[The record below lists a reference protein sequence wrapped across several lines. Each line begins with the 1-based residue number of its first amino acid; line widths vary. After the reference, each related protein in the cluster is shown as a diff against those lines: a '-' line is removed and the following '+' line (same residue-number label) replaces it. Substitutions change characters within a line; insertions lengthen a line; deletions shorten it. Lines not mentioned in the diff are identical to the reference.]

1 MLRVGVKRVFA
12 WTHSVRAAPVQEI
25 VEGDRLEA
33 YVSAADRKPHEAT
46 VAAIEPVVIVATI
59 GQFRNVIPRA
69 LKIGRGYNSN
79 ENLVHSTATSVL
91 GSHRRQ
97 ASHLHALSKIR
108 ERAVKA

>member
-33 YVSAADRKPHEAT
+33 YVRAADRKPHEAT
-46 VAAIEPVVIVATI
+46 VAAIEPIVIAATI

-69 LKIGRGYNSN
+69 LKSAADTTPTRTLLIVQPPVS
-79 ENLVHSTATSVL
+79 LVLIDAKRPTFMHY
-91 GSHRRQ
+91 Q
-97 ASHLHALSKIR
+97 
-108 ERAVKA
+108 